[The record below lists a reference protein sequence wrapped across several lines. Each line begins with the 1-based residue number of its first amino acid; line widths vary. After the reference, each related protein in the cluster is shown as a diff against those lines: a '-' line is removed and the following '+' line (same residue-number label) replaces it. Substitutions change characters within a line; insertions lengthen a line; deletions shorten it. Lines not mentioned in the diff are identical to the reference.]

1 MDPQSNPISKRGFDE
16 TLTVPQQY
24 KDNANVA
31 MNRMNMNFRTING
44 GLISV
49 ARNVGKMYQK
59 INCLENTDT
68 NVDDIKCRIRQL
80 ENTANQHTQL
90 LNDIFSLLKQAT
102 MPEDEDDDEENEEEN
117 TRDEVNEDNE
127 EGVDE
132 ENDAT
137 EEVEEEDD
145 NVVEDKENQEEESN
159 EDESTDSEVEIELDD
174 E

>member
-117 TRDEVNEDNE
+117 TREEVNE

>member
-68 NVDDIKCRIRQL
+68 NVDDIKCRISQL
-80 ENTANQHTQL
+80 EKTANQHTQL

-102 MPEDEDDDEENEEEN
+102 MPEDDDEEEDEEN
-117 TRDEVNEDNE
+117 AREEVNVADDDNE
-127 EGVDE
+127 ENQEGIDEVDE
-132 ENDAT
+132 
-137 EEVEEEDD
+137 
-145 NVVEDKENQEEESN
+145 ENQEEEN
-159 EDESTDSEVEIELDD
+159 VVEEENDNEEEDESTDSEVEIELDD